1 MPFTKK
7 IGFAVTQSTNQK
19 CPMFEQSKMLYSAN
33 QNCPTTGGAS
43 LQCECNH
50 YAEFDNE
57 IYYSYRLQK

>member
-33 QNCPTTGGAS
+33 QNCPTTPKKSFSIRNSNA
-43 LQCECNH
+43 LQQT
-50 YAEFDNE
+50 FF
-57 IYYSYRLQK
+57 YSDI